1 MAYCPPR
8 KHPSP
13 YLQRRPPPEY
23 WPAGSFLDFLFRPQS
38 SGSGWGLAI
47 GLARGCRPGLPGSTI
62 CMGPGAR
69 QVASRPRDWWPGPW
83 RKAAP
88 PRVWCLSDLHLGD
101 RPRPPNPSPFLGIGQ
116 VGGDETCDT
125 THTHAMG
132 VLPTWFADISLAKPK
147 RRVCL
152 VRRWEDSLSLS
163 AFSVLTNPPI
173 PAPTCARSRWP
184 RVTARM

>member
-1 MAYCPPR
+1 MHTCGCGFSMTLTPTWSELICVNPPSILVHVFGPFHSMAFCPPR

-13 YLQRRPPPEY
+13 CLQRRPPPEY

-69 QVASRPRDWWPGPW
+69 QVASRPRECWPGPW

-101 RPRPPNPSPFLGIGQ
+101 RPPNPPPNPSPFLGIGQ

-132 VLPTWFADISLAKPK
+132 VLPT
-147 RRVCL
+147 
-152 VRRWEDSLSLS
+152 
-163 AFSVLTNPPI
+163 
-173 PAPTCARSRWP
+173 
-184 RVTARM
+184 